1 MTKQDLTLKVINAQ
15 AKVEKK
21 EAIVQKHRN
30 LLSKMIAS
38 GADEYDICSKR
49 EEIDDAER
57 KLKEAKRAL
66 SGWQAE
72 LDEKVG
78 EDDLLEANAPEIIKT
93 FLDGWKSRSISYYTE
108 KFDRYC
114 ELREYLRERELDAR
128 REALRTLPE
137 LEEARKIYDGRE
149 PNEYDLHNLSPREA
163 VEAFLCF
170 KGLGYNQIQERLRY
184 NADSIVTRMLD
195 IRDPKARLA
204 WLEKEMEQEKREK
217 LLDLVQRMMKVVGR
231 ITDAGHLSIGPKGD
245 INGYIQGTEGK
256 ASVETIGAGGYNVQ
270 CYHFRTLIHEI

>member
-66 SGWQAE
+66 SGWQAK

-78 EDDLLEANAPEIIKT
+78 KDDLLEANAPEIIKT

-137 LEEARKIYDGRE
+137 LEGARKIYEGRE
-149 PNEYDLHNLSPREA
+149 PNEYALHNLSPREA

-170 KGLGYNQIQERLRY
+170 KGLCYNQIQERLRY

-195 IRDPKARLA
+195 IRDPKARLD
-204 WLEKEMEQEKREK
+204 WLEKEMEREKREK